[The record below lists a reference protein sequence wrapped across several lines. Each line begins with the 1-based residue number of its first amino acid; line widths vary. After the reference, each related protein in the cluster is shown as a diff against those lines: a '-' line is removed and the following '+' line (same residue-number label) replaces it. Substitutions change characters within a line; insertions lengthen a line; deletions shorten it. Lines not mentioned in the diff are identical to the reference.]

1 MLSTALP
8 DFSLKTQLVCDDGDE
23 FGVGGLAFVILD
35 GINVEIYTISFLY
48 CPNIYCAKTHMFT
61 DTL

>member
-35 GINVEIYTISFLY
+35 GINVEIYTTSFLY
-48 CPNIYCAKTHMFT
+48 YPNIYCVQTHMFI
-61 DTL
+61 DIL